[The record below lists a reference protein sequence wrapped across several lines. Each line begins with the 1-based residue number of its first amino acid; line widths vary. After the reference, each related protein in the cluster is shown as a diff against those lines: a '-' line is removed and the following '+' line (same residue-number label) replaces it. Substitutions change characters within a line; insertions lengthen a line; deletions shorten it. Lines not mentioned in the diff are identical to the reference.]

1 MEVRPVEE
9 RGTQHNLND
18 CATVK
23 LNSDGMWLMI
33 QEYGTDYLDMCHPD
47 WQRGTVQM
55 MLWEVCRVFGER
67 MVMGFSP
74 VIETN
79 FHLRRG

>member
-47 WQRGTVQM
+47 WQRGTV
-55 MLWEVCRVFGER
+55 
-67 MVMGFSP
+67 
-74 VIETN
+74 
-79 FHLRRG
+79 